1 MHLTTKDC
9 LFYTKLLLFWGLSYC
24 SLSGAIEFSAGKYTV
39 RDYEIYSEL
48 ELLSKKGDLS
58 GGIVYQI
65 QDETGVKAPPL
76 YRGTVSVF
84 EILSDKEAPALRL
97 KLLPGKSP
105 ARMELPEP
113 QWKHVVFDFKSK
125 KITKNAFEK
134 TDSKAFFSKRFEE
147 KSVRTVKVREILC
160 FGTPFAYSS
169 NLRLSWFE
177 FVSACDFFTLESNIN
192 GVKCSIAFD
201 KSEKQEFDFIRNYLN
216 RDVPFPRMLQSWDE
230 APGQDELLLELRR
243 VMWKDT
249 RRVFRFA
256 IKKSG
261 IPNALKQ
268 KYPHLA
274 D

>member
-1 MHLTTKDC
+1 MRMKIFLIWFFSAC
-9 LFYTKLLLFWGLSYC
+9 VACGAVEFY
-24 SLSGAIEFSAGKYTV
+24 AGKYNV
-39 RDYEIYSEL
+39 RDFDIFAEL
-48 ELLSKKGDLS
+48 ENLSVAGCLS
-58 GGIVYQI
+58 GGIVRQVE
-65 QDETGVKAPPL
+65 DKTGVKSPPL
-76 YRGTVSVF
+76 YRGAVSDF
-84 EILSDKEAPALRL
+84 EILPDKEAPGIRL

-147 KSVRTVKVREILC
+147 KSVRTVKVREVLC

-192 GVKCSIAFD
+192 GVKCSITFD

-216 RDVPFPRMLQSWDE
+216 CDIPFPRMLQSWDE
-230 APGQDELLLELRR
+230 TPEGDEFILEVRR

-256 IKKSG
+256 LKKSA
-261 IPNALKQ
+261 IPASLKK
-268 KYPHLA
+268 KYPHLSRF
-274 D
+274 

>member
-1 MHLTTKDC
+1 MRMKIFLIWYFSAC
-9 LFYTKLLLFWGLSYC
+9 MLC
-24 SLSGAIEFSAGKYTV
+24 GAIEFSAGKYKI
-39 RDYEIYSEL
+39 RDFDVFAEL
-48 ELLSKKGDLS
+48 ENLSVKGCLS

-147 KSVRTVKVREILC
+147 KSVRTVKVREVLC

-177 FVSACDFFTLESNIN
+177 FVSTCDFFTLESNIN

-216 RDVPFPRMLQSWDE
+216 RDAPFPRMLQSWDE